1 MGSMT
6 NNERATREY
15 LADKLAEQ
23 GYATYAQLFELF
35 DLRLISNP
43 TVIGYMEPG
52 MGRITLNETLDE
64 HTLCL
69 VIRHEILHEYL
80 THELRL
86 IRHVAKQQG
95 LDPEEI
101 DNLQEQS
108 LKDIIYGDSA
118 FNIAGDYEISN
129 RGYTEQDKKDI
140 RRIRLNGEI
149 VSGLVTEI
157 DHPDWVDLPLEDMYD
172 LLKQEMEEN
181 PPQQPGTDG
190 NGPEA
195 PWEGGEPDKGKGKG
209 KGKPGEGEDNGEG
222 EGDGDGKPGGP
233 GGKPGKGKPGEGEG
247 EGEEGDG
254 NQDKPGKGK
263 GKSKKVATPGGA
275 GHGPDDFERADTRV
289 GKIIHGTYRHGRF
302 FDSDGKEII
311 PGGNA

>member
-172 LLKQEMEEN
+172 LLKQEMEDN
-181 PPQQPGTDG
+181 PPQRNSDGVDGEGAEEDGTHGDGPGHPG
-190 NGPEA
+190 AE
-195 PWEGGEPDKGKGKG
+195 GEPGNGKGKG
-209 KGKPGEGEDNGEG
+209 KGEPGEGDGEG
-222 EGDGDGKPGGP
+222 EGNEEGDGEPGGP
-233 GGKPGKGKPGEGEG
+233 G
-247 EGEEGDG
+247 
-254 NQDKPGKGK
+254 DKPGKGK
-263 GKSKKVATPGGA
+263 GKSKNVATPGGA

-302 FDSDGKEII
+302 FGSDGKEII